1 MRMTGLVLARTIE
14 FASGALALGI
24 PTVLAVAILPALGRA
39 DGSTEATLVQ
49 RLVAAAV
56 AAAALQIVAGLVHL
70 FFEAAEMSGRNL
82 DALDS
87 QTVETVLRRT
97 RFGHVLLIRLAL
109 ATVLALWLSLAI
121 RPDRRPA
128 RQAIISTATAG
139 AIAAADMA
147 AAAWSGHAAA
157 SAGVLHLFADA
168 AHLIAAGI
176 WLGGLVALVG
186 FLSWA
191 RRGNGGGGPD
201 QTAVATRRFSQLGLM
216 VVGTLLGTG
225 LVNSWFLVGTIPAL
239 VGTDYGMLLLCKL
252 GLFLLMV
259 ALATFNRFWLTPRL
273 CSGALGTTRMNCAAA
288 ARWLRRSAVLEA
300 VLGFAVVAIV
310 GGLGLVP
317 PGAHE
322 QPQWPFSWRFS
333 TAVLAQP
340 TTRDQAIAALT
351 LSALGAALFLLAFA
365 RRRTRLLALPTSLAL
380 LAFFT
385 PRLQLLTEPAY
396 PTSFAASPVP
406 YTTRSIAT
414 GQHLYL
420 DHCTTCHGMFGKG
433 NGPAATSLPSRPADL
448 TAAHVL
454 DHREGDLFWW
464 LSFGISGSAMPGFAD
479 RLTEDERWDLVNFVR
494 TLPIGGLD
502 EGLVTEVGGGTAPRA
517 PDFTFSEPDGRE
529 RSLQDLLRNGP
540 VLLVLF
546 TLPESTARLQRLARA
561 EASLGAAGLQIL
573 ALPSEGTMGSSGP
586 LPDFVAQ
593 SDPSVTAIYRLI
605 AAPPGYAPP
614 TAPPH
619 IEILIDREGFARAAW
634 RPDETIA
641 WSETNSLVSLV
652 RQLATRRLAP
662 ASSFGH
668 QHGQ

>member
-1 MRMTGLVLARTIE
+1 MTGLVLARTIE

-24 PTVLAVAILPALGRA
+24 PAVLAVAVLPALRRA
-39 DGSTEATLVQ
+39 DDPTETTLVH
-49 RLVAAAV
+49 RLVAV
-56 AAAALQIVAGLVHL
+56 AITATALQIIAGLAHL
-70 FFEAAEMSGRNL
+70 LFEAAEMSGRGFDVL
-82 DALDS
+82 DT
-87 QTVETVLRRT
+87 QTVATVLWRT

-109 ATVLALWLSLAI
+109 AMVLALWLSLAI
-121 RPDRRPA
+121 RPSCRPA
-128 RQAIISTATAG
+128 RRAIISTAG
-139 AIAAADMA
+139 AIAAANAA

-157 SAGVLHLFADA
+157 SAGVLHLAADA

-186 FLSWA
+186 FLGWA
-191 RRGNGGGGPD
+191 RRGDGGDRLD
-201 QTAVATRRFSQLGLM
+201 QAAAATRRFSQLGLM
-216 VVGTLLGTG
+216 VVGTLLATG

-239 VGTDYGMLLLCKL
+239 AGTVYGELLLGKL
-252 GLFLLMV
+252 GLFSLMV
-259 ALATFNRFWLTPRL
+259 ALAAFNRFWLTPRL
-273 CSGALGTTRMNCAAA
+273 RSGALGTTRINCAAA
-288 ARWLRRSAVLEA
+288 ARWLRRSAALETA
-300 VLGFAVVAIV
+300 LGFAVIAIV

-333 TAVLAQP
+333 TAVLAMP
-340 TTRDQAIAALT
+340 ATRDQAMITLT
-351 LSALGAALFLLAFA
+351 LVSLGAALL
-365 RRRTRLLALPTSLAL
+365 LLALVRSGTRLFAFPVSLAL
-380 LAFFT
+380 LAFFV

-396 PTSFAASPVP
+396 PTSFVAAPVP

-414 GQHLYL
+414 GKRLYL
-420 DHCTTCHGMFGKG
+420 DNCSACHGALGKG
-433 NGPAATSLPSRPADL
+433 DGPGAASLPSRPADL

-502 EGLVTEVGGGTAPRA
+502 EGLVTEVGSGTAPRA

-540 VLLVLF
+540 VLLALF
-546 TLPESTARLQRLARA
+546 TLPGSTERLHRLARGQKA
-561 EASLGAAGLQIL
+561 LEAAGLQIL
-573 ALPSEGTMGSSGP
+573 ALPSGGKVGSSGP

-593 SDPSVTAIYRLI
+593 SDPSVTEIYRLI

-619 IEILIDREGFARAAW
+619 IEILIDREGLARAAW

-641 WSETNSLVSLV
+641 WSETDSLVSLV

-662 ASSFGH
+662 PSSFGH